1 LLVVSRTV
9 TIGLSF
15 TEIQLPLSLGR
26 LVEYYYLSP
35 VAETILSWA
44 DGYDAEHRRE
54 VERIV
59 RDDGLF
65 NMRDG
70 AEHARALLELVA
82 AFHRGAYAA
91 GQRDLVTKRAED
103 ARLRKRAK
111 DWAEQMC
118 VAIGVKRVTDRLG
131 NPKKRDYKPG
141 DKLPLSDTYAAS
153 IRDDVLKVLLRPK
166 DAKKPSVTAI
176 RRTIKL
182 INDGSLF

>member
-1 LLVVSRTV
+1 M
-9 TIGLSF
+9 GLSL
-15 TEIQLPLSLGR
+15 TERQVPLSLGR
-26 LVEYYYLSP
+26 LVEYYYRTP

-54 VERIV
+54 IDRIV
-59 RDDGLF
+59 RRDGFF

-70 AEHARALLELVA
+70 AELARALPELVEA
-82 AFHRGAYAA
+82 VHRGAYAA
-91 GQRDLVTKRAED
+91 GQRDLVTKRAKE
-103 ARLRKRAK
+103 ARFRKQAN
-111 DWAEQMC
+111 DYAEQFC
-118 VAIGVKRVTDRLG
+118 VLTAVKRVTDRLG

-141 DKLPLSDTYAAS
+141 DKLPLSDTYAAA

-182 INDGSLF
+182 INDGVTLLD